1 MDTRPAAA
9 GAGTAADGD
18 LSVAV
23 NFDYEQAGELK
34 IGQVG
39 IANLRI
45 RTLDVERLVQ
55 EMREQIGRAHV

>member
-1 MDTRPAAA
+1 
-9 GAGTAADGD
+9 
-18 LSVAV
+18 VAV

-55 EMREQIGRAHV
+55 EMREQPAPLHSHGSHACLPRRRLPMQ